1 MAGLPQFD
9 GRHRQQPIDDERPE
23 RGRHLIS
30 LHKIYLVDFR
40 RGTLA
45 ARPRL
50 RPPAGAAMKLVASG
64 KTNRKIAAELVIAT
78 RTVDSHV
85 EHILTKLGFNS
96 RTQIAALFA
105 KQVPDS

>member
-1 MAGLPQFD
+1 
-9 GRHRQQPIDDERPE
+9 
-23 RGRHLIS
+23 
-30 LHKIYLVDFR
+30 
-40 RGTLA
+40 
-45 ARPRL
+45 
-50 RPPAGAAMKLVASG
+50 MKLVASG